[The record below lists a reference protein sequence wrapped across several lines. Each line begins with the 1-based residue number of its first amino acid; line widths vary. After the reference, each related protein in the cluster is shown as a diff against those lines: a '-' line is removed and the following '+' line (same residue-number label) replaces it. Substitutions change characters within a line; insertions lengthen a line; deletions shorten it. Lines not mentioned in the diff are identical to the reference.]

1 MKRTC
6 FKTKEKKAVE
16 LISVVRSRK
25 PFKDPIE
32 GILHDLVIT
41 LKSKRKDFEPPTSQC
56 FLLRKTQKSG
66 FITIMINNNYSGL
79 TFRPLVK
86 HHWFPKLDDTIKIKT
101 VLLILLVE
109 DTENNSTAGVPVQMP
124 EQP

>member
-1 MKRTC
+1 M
-6 FKTKEKKAVE
+6 
-16 LISVVRSRK
+16 
-25 PFKDPIE
+25 
-32 GILHDLVIT
+32 HDLVIT

-101 VLLILLVE
+101 LLLILLVE
-109 DTENNSTAGVPVQMP
+109 ERKIIVPQGFLCRCRNNLEKGNICGVKDLISAAVLIRVIRINNLLPTIM
-124 EQP
+124 

>member
-1 MKRTC
+1 M
-6 FKTKEKKAVE
+6 
-16 LISVVRSRK
+16 
-25 PFKDPIE
+25 
-32 GILHDLVIT
+32 HDLVIT
-41 LKSKRKDFEPPTSQC
+41 LKSKRKDFEPPTSQS

-79 TFRPLVK
+79 TFRSLVK

-101 VLLILLVE
+101 LLLILLVE

>member
-1 MKRTC
+1 M
-6 FKTKEKKAVE
+6 
-16 LISVVRSRK
+16 
-25 PFKDPIE
+25 
-32 GILHDLVIT
+32 IT

-56 FLLRKTQKSG
+56 FRLRKTQKSG

-86 HHWFPKLDDTIKIKT
+86 HHWFPLDDTIKIKT
-101 VLLILLVE
+101 LILILLVE
-109 DTENNSTAGVPVQMP
+109 DTENNSTAGVPVQMK